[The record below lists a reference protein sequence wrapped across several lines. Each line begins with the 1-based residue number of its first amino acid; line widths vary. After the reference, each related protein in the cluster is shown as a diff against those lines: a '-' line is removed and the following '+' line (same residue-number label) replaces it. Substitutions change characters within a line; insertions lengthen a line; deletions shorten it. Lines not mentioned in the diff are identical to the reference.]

1 MSFVRRSRPAELIA
15 RFLVALL
22 AVFVFTAGGVG
33 YAFWF
38 ANDRVNKI
46 PVAETGDAIDGDVD
60 PGEPANFL
68 IIGSDTRA
76 FVDSDLEEE
85 QFGNAQEQSG
95 QRSDTMMVAHVD
107 PDSGESVL
115 VSFPRDLW
123 VDIPGHGESKL
134 NAAFALGG
142 PELAIKTIEQNFDL
156 PINHY
161 LEVDFAGF
169 QAIVE
174 SIGSVRIFFPTAARD
189 TVTGLQVDTPGCVA
203 LEGTQALAYVRSRY
217 YEYRTAEG
225 EWRADPTADI
235 GRIRRQQYFIRSLM
249 QEAIEKSARDL
260 RKAVQLVDKVV
271 PKLRRDASLSYQDLV
286 GLADAF
292 RGVDA
297 GGVEMLTI
305 PADLDRSADGQSI
318 LVVRDDDAAPM
329 LEMLR
334 SFSSGSAP
342 AEPVVPDVDPATVSI
357 AVQNGAGVQGAAG
370 EALAEFVRAGFAGAG
385 ATNADRA
392 DYEVTE
398 IRYRSG
404 ERDAALV
411 VQSYL
416 AAGGELAES
425 DDTGGADVVV
435 VLGRDY
441 DGVDAPVDSGPG
453 GTGSGGTGS
462 GGTGSSVA
470 TTATTGVANPGSTPG
485 VTVPV
490 TEAGRPLVGCG

>member
-1 MSFVRRSRPAELIA
+1 MSFVRRSRPGELIA
-15 RFLVALL
+15 RFLVALV

-85 QFGNAQEQSG
+85 QFGNAQEQAG
-95 QRSDTMMVAHVD
+95 QRSDVMMVAHVD
-107 PDSGESVL
+107 PDSGESML

-174 SIGSVRIFFPTAARD
+174 SIGSVHIFFPTAARD
-189 TVTGLQVDTPGCVA
+189 GITGLQVEAPGCVP
-203 LEGTQALAYVRSRY
+203 LEGTQALAYVRSRH
-217 YEYRTAEG
+217 YEYRTADG
-225 EWRADPTADI
+225 EWREDPTADI

-249 QEAIEKSARDL
+249 QEAIDKSARDL
-260 RKAVQLVDKVV
+260 RKAVQLIDKTV

-318 LVVRDDDAAPM
+318 LVVREAEAAPM
-329 LEMLR
+329 LETLR

-342 AEPVVPDVDPATVSI
+342 AEPVVPDIDPATVSV
-357 AVQNGAGVQGAAG
+357 AVQNGAGIQGAAG
-370 EALAEFVRAGFAGAG
+370 EALAEFVRAGFSGAG
-385 ATNADRA
+385 ATNADRN
-392 DYEVTE
+392 DYDVTE

-411 VQSYL
+411 VASYL
-416 AAGGELAES
+416 AAGGELVES
-425 DDTGGADVVV
+425 DATGGADVVV
-435 VLGRDY
+435 VLGGDY
-441 DGVDAPVDSGPG
+441 DGVDAPDSGPG
-453 GTGSGGTGS
+453 AGSTA
-462 GGTGSSVA
+462 A